1 MVAANTALPHVR
13 AAISTQS
20 YSNFGLEGAAD
31 GLHRRAGLRAWPMLR
46 PTQTE
51 LTAKLRQAL
60 GADRLDQVF
69 SVGSRLSQQQ
79 PQSRTGEPP
88 APRHPRGPA
97 RETSAVVLTATA
109 SRSPHTRGTSSGCR
123 RLGLPACRNSSTA
136 QGRPFCWLPLICL
149 RPRCARMTGICGP
162 VAPRVQIR
170 RLGDAIGGMLP
181 ARRGPKR
188 PRRHCSCVCLAEARP
203 AAVDT
208 SPAHRRI
215 GLRRSERRMGKP
227 ASLTRRD
234 LSIYRRP
241 G

>member
-1 MVAANTALPHVR
+1 MRPC
-13 AAISTQS
+13 
-20 YSNFGLEGAAD
+20 
-31 GLHRRAGLRAWPMLR
+31 RRWMLLRY
-46 PTQTE
+46 Q
-51 LTAKLRQAL
+51 
-60 GADRLDQVF
+60 LDQR
-69 SVGSRLSQQQ
+69 SRLSC
-79 PQSRTGEPP
+79 PPSRPFPG
-88 APRHPRGPA
+88 H
-97 RETSAVVLTATA
+97 RERLTATA
-109 SRSPHTRGTSSGCR
+109 SRSPHTRAR
-123 RLGLPACRNSSTA
+123 HLAADAWDFRLAAIPAQLRVGLFAGFRSFVSAPVV
-136 QGRPFCWLPLICL
+136 P
-149 RPRCARMTGICGP
+149 RMTGICGP

-188 PRRHCSCVCLAEARP
+188 LRRHCSCVCLAEARP

-215 GLRRSERRMGKP
+215 GLRRSERRVGKP